1 MKRAYV
7 DTSVI
12 VALHFGQTEA
22 RRAARLMRDRE
33 QALSVVLLVPEL
45 LATLQRE
52 GRALDEA
59 DHLLTRITLFIPS
72 GSLRSECEE
81 ALRAGA
87 LRGADLWHVAAAL
100 AIAGTKRRRDLPFLT
115 FDARQGEVAKKLGF
129 PVPS

>member
-59 DHLLTRITLFIPS
+59 DHLLTRITLFIPPARCGANARKPSARAHCAAPIS
-72 GSLRSECEE
+72 GTSRQRS
-81 ALRAGA
+81 RSPGRSGAG
-87 LRGADLWHVAAAL
+87 
-100 AIAGTKRRRDLPFLT
+100 I
-115 FDARQGEVAKKLGF
+115 F
-129 PVPS
+129 PS